1 VKVKIIGY
9 RFVKK
14 HRILPAYKG
23 FLVVLKSL
31 DPTCAVYYLNFLTQ
45 LESPVNNLGN
55 VEWSESFKIFSEVEA
70 GMAYLNFRRCI
81 LFFHFTA
88 VKFFSFAKLKYMEK
102 EIVGTRIY
110 VYRSYSSTVIASSF
124 VLIK

>member
-1 VKVKIIGY
+1 MKVKIIGY

-102 EIVGTRIY
+102 EIVGTRII
-110 VYRSYSSTVIASSF
+110 YRSYSSTVIASSF